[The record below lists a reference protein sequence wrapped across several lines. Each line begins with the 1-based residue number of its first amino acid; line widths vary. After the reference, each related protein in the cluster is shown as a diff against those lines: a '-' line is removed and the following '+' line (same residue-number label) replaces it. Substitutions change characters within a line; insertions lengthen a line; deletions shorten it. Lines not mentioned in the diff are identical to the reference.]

1 MSCIQYCLFEK
12 IGLSRCRKRIG
23 AIAVGMDTNLTIM
36 NKKLEVQ
43 GTLVQGNWA
52 YKILSDD

>member
-1 MSCIQYCLFEK
+1 MRSAYSYELY
-12 IGLSRCRKRIG
+12 S
-23 AIAVGMDTNLTIM
+23 VGMDANLTIM